1 MKFKYQART
10 QSGEVKKGEIEATSK
25 VSAIEMLHKSGL
37 YPTSVKQEA
46 KNGIFSELKILKRV
60 STKEVVIFTREVAI
74 MIESNVPPAK
84 TFEALAEQ
92 MTNATFKEKVFKIA
106 EDIREGVPLSKAL
119 SKHPKIF
126 STFYVSMVRSGE
138 ASGTLPEVFN
148 KIAEHLEN
156 EQYIRTKTMG
166 AMVYPVVIL
175 IVFTIIFIVIV
186 IFIIPGLTEV
196 LQDAGAELP
205 LVTKIVIGVSDFFID
220 YWWLALLAV
229 SGLVSFLVYF
239 PKTKEGKEIID
250 LFVFK
255 VPIFGTFQKNV
266 YMNRFAEN
274 LATLLYSGKS
284 ITESL
289 EITASLIGNN
299 VYKKIILDTK
309 EGVIKGRKISD
320 GLARQPQYIS
330 PLFVQMVA
338 VGESTGRTSDT
349 LLNVVKFYKAEI
361 ETFVD
366 SISDLIEPV
375 LILGL
380 AGMVGILVAAV
391 FLPLYQIGDTIQ

>member
-46 KNGIFSELKILKRV
+46 KNGIFSELKILRRV
-60 STKEVVIFTREVAI
+60 PTKEVVIFTREVAI

-119 SKHPKIF
+119 SKYPKIF

-196 LQDAGAELP
+196 LKEAG
-205 LVTKIVIGVSDFFID
+205 G
-220 YWWLALLAV
+220 
-229 SGLVSFLVYF
+229 
-239 PKTKEGKEIID
+239 
-250 LFVFK
+250 
-255 VPIFGTFQKNV
+255 
-266 YMNRFAEN
+266 
-274 LATLLYSGKS
+274 
-284 ITESL
+284 
-289 EITASLIGNN
+289 
-299 VYKKIILDTK
+299 
-309 EGVIKGRKISD
+309 
-320 GLARQPQYIS
+320 
-330 PLFVQMVA
+330 
-338 VGESTGRTSDT
+338 
-349 LLNVVKFYKAEI
+349 
-361 ETFVD
+361 
-366 SISDLIEPV
+366 
-375 LILGL
+375 
-380 AGMVGILVAAV
+380 
-391 FLPLYQIGDTIQ
+391 